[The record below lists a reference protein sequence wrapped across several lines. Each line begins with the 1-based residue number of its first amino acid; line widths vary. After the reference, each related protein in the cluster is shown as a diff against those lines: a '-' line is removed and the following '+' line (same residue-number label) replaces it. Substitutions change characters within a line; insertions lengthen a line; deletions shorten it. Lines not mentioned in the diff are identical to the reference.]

1 MPYTIDRRNKT
12 DAPSF
17 HQLYRPIQGAMT
29 GMPPLEAR
37 GHRPLKMTFDDQLK
51 SLVFFH
57 LEEHTSSQHL
67 LQVLEEDDF
76 ARDVIAPKNG
86 IKKSSF
92 SEAVNSRGLEQ
103 LAHIYQNLQSE
114 AVDVL
119 PKEHDELG
127 DLIGIDGSL
136 IDACL
141 SMHWADY
148 RKGSKK
154 AKVHL
159 GFDLNHS
166 IPRKIFLSDGKG
178 AERPFVSMI
187 LSPGQ
192 TGVMDRG
199 YQAHDRFDQWQE
211 EGKHFV
217 CRIKASTKKKRIKD
231 NDINPDSNI
240 FYDAIALLGTPGV
253 NQTEKPLRLVGF
265 TVDGIKY
272 WVATSRFDLTAEQ
285 IAFIYKLR
293 WDIEIFFGW
302 WKRHLRVYHL
312 IARSEYGLMVQI
324 VSGLITYLLLAIYC
338 REQHNEKVS
347 IKRVRELRIKI
358 QNETRITK
366 NGTGGPDLKKTT
378 KCQNVMQEPNRK
390 LLRKNKDFLY
400 IFIDHPHLFNID
412 FHRAPASRLYLRNDL
427 SSIARSIR
435 WTSTK
440 ILL

>member
-1 MPYTIDRRNKT
+1 MISGGYKMPYTLERQNKA

-17 HQLYRPIQGAMT
+17 HQLYRPIQGAMIR
-29 GMPPLEAR
+29 MPPLEAQ

-51 SLVFFH
+51 ALVFFH
-57 LEEHTSSQHL
+57 LEEHVSGQHL

-76 ARDVIAPKNG
+76 ARDHIAPEEG

-92 SEAVNSRGLEQ
+92 AEAINSRGLEQ
-103 LAHIYQNLQSE
+103 LAYVYQNLQTN
-114 AVDVL
+114 AVAVL
-119 PKEHDELG
+119 PKEHADLG

-159 GFDLNHS
+159 GFDLNRS
-166 IPRKIFLSDGKG
+166 IPRKVFLSDGNG

-199 YQAHDRFDQWQE
+199 YQAHDRFDRWQE

-217 CRIKASTKKKRIKD
+217 SRIKAVTKKKLLKS
-231 NDINPDSNI
+231 NEINPDSNI
-240 FYDAIALLGTPGV
+240 FYDAIVLLGTPGV
-253 NQTEKPLRLVGF
+253 NQTKKPVRLVGY
-265 TVDGIKY
+265 TVNGTKY
-272 WVATSRFDLTAEQ
+272 WVATSRYDLTAEQ
-285 IAFIYKLR
+285 IALIYKLR

-324 VSGLITYLLLAIYC
+324 LAGLITYLLLAIYC

-358 QNETRITK
+358 QNETRITR
-366 NGTGGPDLKKTT
+366 NGTDGPGLKNYKIS
-378 KCQNVMQEPNRK
+378 KC
-390 LLRKNKDFLY
+390 Y
-400 IFIDHPHLFNID
+400 
-412 FHRAPASRLYLRNDL
+412 
-427 SSIARSIR
+427 AR
-435 WTSTK
+435 T
-440 ILL
+440 

>member
-1 MPYTIDRRNKT
+1 MPYTIDTLKKAN
-12 DAPSF
+12 APSF
-17 HQLYRPIQGAMT
+17 NQLFMPIERAKI

-51 SLVFFH
+51 ALIFFH
-57 LEEHTSSQHL
+57 LQEHTSAQHL

-76 ARDVIAPKNG
+76 ARRFIAPKEG

-92 SEAVNSRGLEQ
+92 AEAINSRGLEQ
-103 LAHIYQNLQSE
+103 LTHIYENLQTD
-114 AVDVL
+114 AVMRL
-119 PKEHDELG
+119 PKEHAELG

-159 GFDLNHS
+159 GFDLNRS
-166 IPRKIFLSDGKG
+166 IPRKLFLSDGKG

-199 YQAHDRFDQWQE
+199 YQAHDLFDQWQE
-211 EGKHFV
+211 ERKHFI
-217 CRIKASTKKKRIKD
+217 CRIKASTKKHCIEAREID
-231 NDINPDSNI
+231 PESNI
-240 FYDAIALLGTPGV
+240 FYDAIVLLGTPGV
-253 NQTEKPLRLVGF
+253 NQSKKPLRLVGY
-265 TVDGIKY
+265 TVDGTKY
-272 WVATSRFDLTAEQ
+272 WVATSRYDLTAEQ

-293 WDIEIFFGW
+293 WEIEKFFAW
-302 WKRHLRVYHL
+302 WKRHLKVYHL

-324 VSGLITYLLLAIYC
+324 LAGLITYLLLSIYC

-358 QNETRITK
+358 DNEIRNATS
-366 NGTGGPDLKKTT
+366 NGVEPTFENQKKS
-378 KCQNVMQEPNRK
+378 NS
-390 LLRKNKDFLY
+390 Y
-400 IFIDHPHLFNID
+400 
-412 FHRAPASRLYLRNDL
+412 AS
-427 SSIARSIR
+427 I
-435 WTSTK
+435 
-440 ILL
+440 

>member
-1 MPYTIDRRNKT
+1 MPYTIDTLKKAN
-12 DAPSF
+12 APSF
-17 HQLYRPIQGAMT
+17 NQLFVPIDRAKI

-51 SLVFFH
+51 ALTFFH
-57 LEEHTSSQHL
+57 LEEHTSATHL

-76 ARDVIAPKNG
+76 ARHFIAPEEG

-92 SEAVNSRGLEQ
+92 AEAINNRGLEQ
-103 LAHIYQNLQSE
+103 LAYIYQNLQTQ

-141 SMHWADY
+141 SMQWADY

-159 GFDLNHS
+159 GFDLNHG
-166 IPRKIFLSDGKG
+166 IPRKIFLSDGNG

-192 TGVMDRG
+192 TGVTDRG

-217 CRIKASTKKKRIKD
+217 CRIKASTRKKRIKD
-231 NDINPDSNI
+231 NEINPDSNI
-240 FYDAIALLGTPGV
+240 FYDAIVLLGTPGV
-253 NQTEKPLRLVGF
+253 NQTKKPLRLVGY
-265 TVDGIKY
+265 TVDGTKY
-272 WVATSRFDLTAEQ
+272 WVATSRYDLTAEQ

-293 WDIEIFFGW
+293 WDIEKFFAW

-324 VSGLITYLLLAIYC
+324 LSGLITYLLLAIYC

-358 QNETRITK
+358 QNETRI
-366 NGTGGPDLKKTT
+366 
-378 KCQNVMQEPNRK
+378 
-390 LLRKNKDFLY
+390 
-400 IFIDHPHLFNID
+400 
-412 FHRAPASRLYLRNDL
+412 ASSSTVGSISENDKI
-427 SSIARSIR
+427 SNAYA
-435 WTSTK
+435 ST
-440 ILL
+440 